1 MKVTYENLINNHTLN
16 VFTDASILRDNIIN
30 GYNLSISTPGAQIY
44 LGDILQ
50 DSLIQMLPDC
60 TNNEGEI
67 IAIQNGLYL
76 AEKWRKLLPQV
87 DNINLFSDSKISLL
101 GLREWCYS
109 WIKAEQNGIL
119 YGSSGEIKNQVHFIH
134 AIYFILSHD
143 LKINMYHTRGHI
155 NAVNFRSVAK
165 FRNSFVKENHLNYY
179 PDDHIINFM
188 IKGNNKIDNDTRQY
202 LNFNKIYI
210 DDWVKPRPRNGE
222 LIINWHNL
230 IKSFDMIKY
239 QYLTGGY
246 NKI

>member
-16 VFTDASILRDNIIN
+16 IFTDASILKDNIN
-30 GYNLSISTPGAQIY
+30 GYDLFISTPGAQIY

-67 IAIQNGLYL
+67 TAIENGLYL

-87 DNINLFSDSKISLL
+87 DSINLFSDSKISLF
-101 GLREWCYS
+101 GLRDWCYN
-109 WIKAEQNGIL
+109 WIRAEQNGIL
-119 YGSSGEIKNQVHFIH
+119 YGSSGEVKNQNHFIH
-134 AIYFILSHD
+134 AIYFILSND

-155 NAVNFRSVAK
+155 NAVNFKSVAK
-165 FRNSFVKENHLNYY
+165 FRNSFVKENHLNYH

-210 DDWVKPRPRNGE
+210 DDWVKPRGQGGQM
-222 LIINWHNL
+222 IYNWHDL
-230 IKSFDMIKY
+230 IRSFDMVKY